1 MKKIIALAVIALV
14 FLTPA
19 AKAWAGEQPIL
30 QAPSDYKVTEV
41 ATVPN
46 ATSFAL
52 SREAGSQAKPDQSL
66 TGAKIS
72 GGDTQFSYIFSEV
85 FGPPATQASPARLD
99 SESVSGRL
107 LALRAGK
114 QNLNKV
120 VKVSAAGESPVI

>member
-19 AKAWAGEQPIL
+19 AKAWADEQPIL

-85 FGPPATQASPARLD
+85 FFY
-99 SESVSGRL
+99 
-107 LALRAGK
+107 
-114 QNLNKV
+114 
-120 VKVSAAGESPVI
+120 